1 MRIRLKHDEVK
12 LGTILFVY
20 NAFSALAE
28 KEKRKMVKHFKD
40 ETVTNASVKEALE
53 RIKSK

>member
-1 MRIRLKHDEVK
+1 LNQ
-12 LGTILFVY
+12 LGAT
-20 NAFSALAE
+20 E
-28 KEKRKMVKHFKD
+28 EEKRKMVKHFKD